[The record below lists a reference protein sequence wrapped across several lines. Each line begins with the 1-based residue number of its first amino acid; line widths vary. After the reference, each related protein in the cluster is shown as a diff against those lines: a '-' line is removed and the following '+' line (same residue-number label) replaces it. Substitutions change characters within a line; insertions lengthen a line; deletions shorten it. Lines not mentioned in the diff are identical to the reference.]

1 MKVSKK
7 KSRVKQ
13 MALKEQ
19 LANDLKSAMKNR
31 DTVRKDVVTMIRSS
45 IKQVEVDERKD
56 CSDEDVQLLIMK
68 QVKQRKDALESFQ
81 QGNRQ
86 DLVEQTEM
94 EIGILESYL
103 PEPLSIEELMAIV
116 QDAVA
121 ATGAESVKDMGRV
134 MSLVMEKTKGKAD
147 GKTVNQLVRQCLSS

>member
-1 MKVSKK
+1 MT
-7 KSRVKQ
+7 
-13 MALKEQ
+13 LKEQ
-19 LANDLKSAMKNR
+19 LATDLKAAMKNR

-103 PEPLSIEELMAIV
+103 PEPLSTEELMAIV

-121 ATGAESVKDMGRV
+121 ATGAESAKDMGRV